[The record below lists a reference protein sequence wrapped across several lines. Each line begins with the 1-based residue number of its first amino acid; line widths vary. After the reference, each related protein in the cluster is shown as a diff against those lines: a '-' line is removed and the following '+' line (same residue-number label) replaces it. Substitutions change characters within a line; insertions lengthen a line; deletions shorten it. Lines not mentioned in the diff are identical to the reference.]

1 VWDATWPKLSA
12 IAIAIAIGLGAVLGT
27 AVSRVPVLRAAI
39 GSLITGMQAMPSV
52 LWFPLAVMVFG
63 LSSKAVVLMIVLGS
77 APAIVNGFISG
88 IDQVPPRLT
97 RARRILGARGFA
109 LQCHVVVPAALPVV
123 LRSLKQGW
131 AFAWHALMA
140 GEFSFRWQVRSGW
153 VDGPRTPP
161 LRVTLRWSRRW

>member
-1 VWDATWPKLSA
+1 VWDATWPKLS
-12 IAIAIAIGLGAVLGT
+12 AIAIAIGLGAVLGT

-109 LQCHVVVPAALPVV
+109 LQCHVVLPAALPVV

-153 VDGPRTPP
+153 VDGPRTPT